1 MAERYEVVVTSR
13 AEESLK
19 QIVLYLNDNVSY
31 ETAERVRMGLLDAI
45 EKLARHPESNGIL
58 QEISD
63 HEVTYR
69 RVIKWSYRIIYI
81 IEEGAKIIF
90 VLEIDH
96 VRRNPKHLKEIFR

>member
-1 MAERYEVVVTSR
+1 MAERYEVVITSR

-19 QIVLYLNDNVSY
+19 QIVLYLDEKVSY
-31 ETAERVRMGLLDAI
+31 ETAERVRLGLLDAI

-58 QEISD
+58 QEISNP
-63 HEVTYR
+63 EVTYR

-90 VLEIDH
+90 VLDIDH
-96 VRRNPKHLKEIFR
+96 TRKNPKHLKEAFR